1 MEGKDGMSEATQL
14 TQQWFTNW
22 ANEYD
27 NTLGKIKRHHQLLE
41 LAVRMSKV
49 KDGERVL
56 DIGIGTGLTTLKF
69 LAKANCTVVGVDNS
83 HDMMS
88 ICMGKIDKLKLN
100 ASVECH
106 IMDATALAFPAASF
120 DIVASTVTLHHVKDK
135 LPLIKT
141 IRDLLKK
148 GGRFV
153 IGDLDVDTTGKL
165 TDPKRL
171 QRVLDYL
178 MPELVEALKDGG
190 VEGFSRMYDN
200 GKKHILND
208 GEYCISFEQ
217 WADICYKAGF
227 KKIVVKSMR
236 NFERFK
242 ALCAYK

>member
-1 MEGKDGMSEATQL
+1 MESTTQP
-14 TQQWFTNW
+14 TREWFNDW

-41 LAVRMSKV
+41 LAVKMSKV

-56 DIGIGTGLTTLKF
+56 DIGIGTGLTSLKF
-69 LAKANCTVVGVDNS
+69 LKAADCTIIGIDNS
-83 HDMMS
+83 RDMMD
-88 ICMGKIDKLKLN
+88 ICTDKLDKLGLKDKIECRMMN
-100 ASVECH
+100 AVSL
-106 IMDATALAFPAASF
+106 DFPKESF
-120 DIVASTVTLHHVKDK
+120 DIVASTVSLHHVKNK
-135 LPLIKT
+135 YPVIKA
-141 IRDLLKK
+141 IHSILKP

-165 TDPKRL
+165 TDSKRL
-171 QRVLDYL
+171 MRILDYL
-178 MPELVEALKDGG
+178 MPELVLALKDGG
-190 VEGFSRMYDN
+190 IDGFSRMYDN

-217 WADICYKAGF
+217 WADICYRAGF
-227 KKIVVKSMR
+227 AKVVVKSMP